1 MKKFLAVILTV
12 CSIMGSLTNGVSA
25 YAMATKNTGVK
36 NEAGIEIKVP
46 VAYKSMSNGVFETP
60 SGAISVTVDRIATLN
75 GDKLDADCVKQ
86 ILNTYG
92 DSFTL
97 TEINQV
103 GNAFYTA
110 GTMPY
115 DNIGNIIVLTKFW
128 NIGSEVY
135 REQIVG
141 GNARGCAKVYNDVE
155 EATKGKYKAV
165 TEVNGCPTEADLVK
179 RAKEK
184 SIQFFESPLTFKI
197 KVIKVKGN
205 YIKGSKGYWYLR
217 TDGIHP
223 KKGSQV
229 YLTTQ
234 AITWGTSAKARK
246 TSGGFIAQGRVD
258 PINK

>member
-12 CSIMGSLTNGVSA
+12 CSVMGSLINGVSA
-25 YAMATKNTGVK
+25 YAMSTKNTGVK

-46 VAYKSMSNGVFETP
+46 VAYKSISNGVYETP
-60 SGAISVTVDRIATLN
+60 NGTISITVDRVATLN

-141 GNARGCAKVYNDVE
+141 GNARDCTEVYSDVE
-155 EATKGKYKAV
+155 AATKGQYKAV
-165 TEVNGCPTEADLVK
+165 TGVNGCPTEADLVK

-197 KVIKVKGN
+197 KVVKVKGN

-223 KKGSQV
+223 KKGSQI

-234 AITWGTSAKARK
+234 ATTWGTSAKARK

-258 PINK
+258 PIIK

>member
-12 CSIMGSLTNGVSA
+12 CSVMGSLINGASA
-25 YAMATKNTGVK
+25 YAMSTKNTGVK

-46 VAYKSMSNGVFETP
+46 VAYKSKENGVYETP
-60 SGAISVTVDRIATLN
+60 NGTISVTVDRIATLN

-103 GNAFYTA
+103 GTAFYTA

-141 GNARGCAKVYNDVE
+141 GNVRDCTKVYNDVE
-155 EATKGKYKAV
+155 AATKGQYKTV
-165 TEVNGCPTEADLVK
+165 TRVDECPTEADLVK
-179 RAKEK
+179 QAKEK
-184 SIQFFESPLTFKI
+184 GIQFFENPLTFKI
-197 KVIKVKGN
+197 KVVKVKGN
-205 YIKGSKGYWYLR
+205 CIKGSKGYWYLR

-223 KKGSQV
+223 KI
-229 YLTTQ
+229 YFTTQ
-234 AITWGTSAKARK
+234 VTTWGTSAKARK
-246 TSGGFIAQGRVD
+246 TSGGFIAQGQVD
-258 PINK
+258 PIIK

>member
-12 CSIMGSLTNGVSA
+12 CSVIGSLVNGVSA
-25 YAMATKNTGVK
+25 YATSTKNTGVK

-46 VAYKSMSNGVFETP
+46 VAYKSISNGVYETP
-60 SGAISVTVDRIATLN
+60 NGEISVTVDRIATLN

-86 ILNTYG
+86 ILNTYD

-103 GNAFYTA
+103 DDAFYTA

-128 NIGSEVY
+128 NISNEVY

-141 GNARGCAKVYNDVE
+141 GNARNCTKVYSDVE
-155 EATKGKYKAV
+155 AATKGQCNA
-165 TEVNGCPTEADLVK
+165 TTGVNECPTEADLVK

-197 KVIKVKGN
+197 KIVKVKGN

-217 TDGIHP
+217 TDGIRP
-223 KKGSQV
+223 KKGSQI
-229 YLTTQ
+229 YFTTQ
-234 AITWGTSAKARK
+234 ITTWGTSAKARK
-246 TSGGFIAQGRVD
+246 TSGGFVAQGRVD
-258 PINK
+258 PIIK